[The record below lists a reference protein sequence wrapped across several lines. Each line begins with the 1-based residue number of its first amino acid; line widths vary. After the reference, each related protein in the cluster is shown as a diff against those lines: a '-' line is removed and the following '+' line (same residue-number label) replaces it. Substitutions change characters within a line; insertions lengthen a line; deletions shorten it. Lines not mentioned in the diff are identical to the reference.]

1 MVEIKYKLGEW
12 VYFNN
17 ALLQIVAIVRYND
30 EIHYILG
37 YKTWNTNP
45 SSWAM
50 PELSFSE
57 YYRNRSNSL
66 IVLRELPLDSIPY
79 KYFFG
84 VRQCDLINEF
94 EKVVLRIK
102 EELVT

>member
-1 MVEIKYKLGEW
+1 MIEIKYKLGEW

-17 ALLQIVAIVRYND
+17 ALLQIVAIVRSDD

-37 YKTWNTNP
+37 YKTWSANP
-45 SSWAM
+45 SSWRM

-57 YYRNRSNSL
+57 YYRNRSNTL
-66 IVLRELPLDSIPY
+66 IVLQESSLDSIPY

-84 VRQCDLINEF
+84 VRQNELINEF